1 MKVTKGNL
9 IKSWNAER
17 GFSNPQLFIK
27 AYHLAEETSL
37 AVKTVQYFMVKRGV
51 STDKRID
58 FSNSIS

>member
-9 IKSWNAER
+9 IKSWNAEG

-37 AVKTVQYFMVKRGV
+37 AVKTVQYFTVKRRV

-58 FSNSIS
+58 FLNSIS